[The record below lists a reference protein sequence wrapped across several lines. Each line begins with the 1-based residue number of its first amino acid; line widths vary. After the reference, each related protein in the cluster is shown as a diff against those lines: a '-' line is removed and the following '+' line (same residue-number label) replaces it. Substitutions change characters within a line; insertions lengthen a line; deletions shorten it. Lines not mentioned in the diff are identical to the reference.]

1 MIEDPSDW
9 SQCYQTA
16 LRLLSRREY
25 SRKELSSKLADKEC
39 SSISELLDDLEN
51 NGYQSDYRFTESFV
65 RGRLSRGQGIKKIAY
80 DIKQRG
86 IESTML
92 NNVLA
97 ELEVDWLTLAI
108 QQREKRFG
116 QVLPTD
122 FKEKMKQSRFLM
134 GRGFDHETIQ
144 AVFGTTR

>member
-1 MIEDPSDW
+1 MIEEPSDW

-39 SSISELLDDLEN
+39 SSIGKLLDELEN
-51 NGYQSDYRFTESFV
+51 TGYQSDYRFTESFV

-86 IESTML
+86 IENAML
-92 NNVLA
+92 NDVLA